1 MIKMIIYDTTL
12 RDGTQNKDVN
22 LTVRDKIGF
31 LKILDSLKVDYA
43 ELGWPGS
50 NPKDMEAFLEASNL
64 NLSHTK
70 VAAFCS
76 TRKKNT
82 SASEDPNLKAVL
94 ESKAKVATIFGKTWV
109 EHVEK
114 QLKSTKQE
122 NLEAIKESVEFL
134 KQNNLEVFFDAEHFF
149 DGYKQDSEYATSCLR
164 AALSSGASCLILCD
178 TNGGTLPDEVLSI
191 LTKLTKH
198 FPKEKLGI
206 HCHNDSGCAVANS
219 LIISNLVSHIQGTVN
234 GVGERCGNADLCQ
247 LLPSL
252 KLKKN
257 TQINPDISRLKE
269 VSDRFNILANL
280 NNQNNQP
287 YVGKNAFSHKGGI
300 HVDAVSKG
308 ASYEHI
314 NPSLVGNARNIVLS
328 DLSGSANIV
337 EALKQFKIQTD
348 KSDPRVREMLE
359 EVKLLEKQGYDIG
372 DLEAEKFLLSN
383 KHFLNK
389 NPVFKINDWKIM
401 SEERDSTL
409 YSECVLTGTVQGK
422 PCQVVAPVK
431 GRGPVDATYTAL
443 KKFLNQ
449 FPKLSGI
456 QLINYKVMIAEDKG
470 AESSVRV
477 YIEFKNNGHEWATI
491 GVNKN
496 ILNASLEAI
505 EKGFRYYLL
514 RYY

>member
-1 MIKMIIYDTTL
+1 MIIYDTTL

-22 LTVRDKIGF
+22 LTVRDKIDF
-31 LKILDSLKVDYA
+31 LKMLDALKVDYA

-50 NPKDMEAFLEASNL
+50 NPKDMEAFLEASS
-64 NLSHTK
+64 LSLKHIK

-76 TRKKNT
+76 TRKKGIK
-82 SASEDPNLKAVL
+82 AEDDSNLNAVL
-94 ESKAKVATIFGKTWV
+94 ASKAKVAAIFGKTWV

-114 QLKSTKQE
+114 QLKTTKQE
-122 NLEAIKESVEFL
+122 NLDAIRESIQFL
-134 KQNNLEVFFDAEHFF
+134 KQHNLEVFFDAEHFF
-149 DGYKQDSEYATSCLR
+149 DGYKQNPEYAIECLR
-164 AALSSGASCLILCD
+164 AAKSSGADCLVLCD
-178 TNGGTLPDEVLSI
+178 TNGGTLPDEVLLI
-191 LTKLTKH
+191 LAELTKH
-198 FPKEKLGI
+198 FSKEELGI

-219 LIISNLVSHIQGTVN
+219 LVISNLVSHMQGTVN

-252 KLKKN
+252 KLKKSIQLN
-257 TQINPDISRLKE
+257 AGISRLKE

-280 NNQNNQP
+280 CNQNNQP

-314 NPSLVGNARNIVLS
+314 DPGLVGNARNIVLS

-348 KSDPRVREMLE
+348 KSDPKVREMLE

-383 KHFLNK
+383 NHFLNK
-389 NPVFKINDWKIM
+389 GSVFKIKGWKIM
-401 SEERDSTL
+401 SEERDLEL
-409 YSECVLTGTVQGK
+409 YSECVLTGTVGSK
-422 PCQVVAPVK
+422 ERQVVAAVK
-431 GRGPVDATYTAL
+431 GGGPVDAAYNAL

-449 FPKLSGI
+449 FPKLAGI
-456 QLINYKVMIAEDKG
+456 RLINYKVMIAEDRG

-477 YIEFKNNGHEWATI
+477 YIEFRNNSHEWATI
-491 GVNKN
+491 GVNPN
-496 ILNASLEAI
+496 ILYASLEAI

-514 RYY
+514 RYS